1 MRKTKKWNY
10 LIKSKMAS
18 SNLGKRRSLNVAAES
33 PEEASPMLNEN
44 GNGNGNGSIIGFGS
58 IKDLGLWNMNI

>member
-44 GNGNGNGSIIGFGS
+44 GNGNGSVIGFGS
-58 IKDLGLWNMNI
+58 IKDLGLWNKNIQ